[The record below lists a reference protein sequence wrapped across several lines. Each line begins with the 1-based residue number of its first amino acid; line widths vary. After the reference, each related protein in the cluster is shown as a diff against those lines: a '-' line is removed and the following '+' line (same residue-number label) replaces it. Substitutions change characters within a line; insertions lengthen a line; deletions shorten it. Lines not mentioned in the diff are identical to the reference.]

1 METKYV
7 RVPFDLELSKKITEK
22 SVEGKIVT
30 RNGESARIVCFD
42 RKDEFRPI
50 IALVNSGDIE
60 VHYAFSLNGKFVND
74 DVLDTHDLMLEI
86 PEYMTFKYGDVLID
100 GADMPFI
107 YNGKKYEQWGYGYIC
122 GLNYNKLLS
131 INENIGE
138 SRWTYIVKRRATE
151 TEKQELIEALK
162 ASKDLR
168 AKEYLKR
175 FFGID
180 YTFIAKKGNE
190 FNPKDWVLTRDDFE
204 DKWCLNIFSHSEW
217 DEVEECYHYYCVG
230 GWNYEC
236 IPYNEQTAHL
246 LGTTENYE

>member
-162 ASKDLR
+162 ASKEPK

-175 FFGID
+175 FFPNHSNSSNIGKD
-180 YTFIAKKGNE
+180 FE
-190 FNPKDWVLTRDDFE
+190 FKPKDWILCKGSHNDIWTL
-204 DKWCLNIFSHSEW
+204 CQFSHI
-217 DEVEECYHYYCVG
+217 DETSSSKYVSVG
-230 GWNYEC
+230 GNYWKLC